1 MLYYF
6 SGYIGYAVAGAYIKR
21 FHMQPSRSLS
31 LAAVVLIV
39 SGYAITAS
47 GFLHR
52 LSTEKSLPKVELTW
66 GFETINIAMITVGFF
81 LLFRNIQ
88 PAVTDSALWKLIRN
102 ISQRSY
108 GMYLAHIIVLNAV
121 YGLLNGRMDSPI
133 IKIPTIAIVA
143 FLGTYA
149 LISLIAL
156 LPKSKWIVG

>member
-1 MLYYF
+1 
-6 SGYIGYAVAGAYIKR
+6 
-21 FHMQPSRSLS
+21 
-31 LAAVVLIV
+31 LIV
-39 SGYAITAS
+39 TGYAITAS

-52 LSTEKSLPKVELTW
+52 LSTVQSLPRLELTW
-66 GFETINIAMITVGFF
+66 GFETINVAMITVGFF

-88 PAVTDSALWKLIRN
+88 PAMPDSAPWKLVRN

-121 YGLLNGRMDSPI
+121 YGLLNGRLGSSPI
-133 IKIPTIAIVA
+133 IKVPTIAIVA

>member
-1 MLYYF
+1 
-6 SGYIGYAVAGAYIKR
+6 
-21 FHMQPSRSLS
+21 MQSSRSLS

-52 LSTEKSLPKVELTW
+52 LSTVRSLPKLELTW
-66 GFETINIAMITVGFF
+66 GFETINVAMITVGFF
-81 LLFRNIQ
+81 LLFKDIQ
-88 PAVTDSALWKLIRN
+88 PAVPDSTPWKLIRN

-108 GMYLAHIIVLNAV
+108 GMYLAHIIVLNAI
-121 YGLLNGRMDSPI
+121 YGLLNGRVDNPI
-133 IKIPTIAIVA
+133 IKVLTIAIVA